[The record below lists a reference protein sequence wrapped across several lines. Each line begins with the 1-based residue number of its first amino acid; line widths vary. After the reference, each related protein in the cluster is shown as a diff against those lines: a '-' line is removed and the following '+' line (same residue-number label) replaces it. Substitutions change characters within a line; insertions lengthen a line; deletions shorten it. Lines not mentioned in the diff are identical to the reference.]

1 MVASTTLQEQSQE
14 KKINNQSFVI
24 FVPVSPVIL
33 SSLLEDD
40 TRMWLMNEVIQGS
53 DLLDLA

>member
-1 MVASTTLQEQSQE
+1 MVASTSLQEQSQE
-14 KKINNQSFVI
+14 KTINNQSFII
-24 FVPVSPVIL
+24 FVPVSPVIS

-40 TRMWLMNEVIQGS
+40 TGLWLRDEVVQGS